1 LSFRSIVAER
11 DSMATLTE
19 QLREAIET
27 AGVTRYEIAK
37 QTGVSQSAL
46 SKFVLGQRGLSNKA
60 MDAVGEYLGLAI
72 CKKRQ
77 PKKNRGS
84 R

>member
-1 LSFRSIVAER
+1 
-11 DSMATLTE
+11 MATLTE

-37 QTGVSQSAL
+37 QTGVGQAAL

-60 MDAVGEYLGLAI
+60 MDAVGEYLGLVI
-72 CKKRQ
+72 VKKQ
-77 PKKNRGS
+77 PKKKGAKRGNS
-84 R
+84 RT

>member
-1 LSFRSIVAER
+1 LSFRSLVAER

-37 QTGVSQSAL
+37 QTGVGQAAL

-72 CKKRQ
+72 CKQRKPR
-77 PKKNRGS
+77 KKQGG
-84 R
+84 

>member
-1 LSFRSIVAER
+1 
-11 DSMATLTE
+11 MATLTE

-37 QTGVSQSAL
+37 QTGVSQAAL

-60 MDAVGEYLGLAI
+60 MDAVGEYLGLSI

-77 PKKNRGS
+77 LRKKKGRS
-84 R
+84 

>member
-1 LSFRSIVAER
+1 
-11 DSMATLTE
+11 MTTLTE

-27 AGVTRYEIAK
+27 ADVTRYEISK
-37 QTGVSQSAL
+37 QTGVSQPTL

-60 MDAVGEYLGLAI
+60 MDAVGEYLGLSI

-77 PKKNRGS
+77 PRKKKRRS
-84 R
+84 

>member
-1 LSFRSIVAER
+1 MTLRTDYSFRSIVSER

-19 QLREAIET
+19 QLREAIEA
-27 AGVTRYEIAK
+27 AGVTRYEISK

-60 MDAVGEYLGLAI
+60 MDAVELVVSANSDRLL
-72 CKKRQ
+72 
-77 PKKNRGS
+77 
-84 R
+84 